1 MSTDNLCVFT
11 LNSSRDFGE
20 RVAESLNIRL
30 AEHEEREFEDGE
42 HKLRPLE
49 NVRGKDVFVIASL
62 YGDVDQTVNDK
73 LVRLLFFIGALK
85 DASAVR
91 VTAVIPYLCYA
102 RKDRKTK
109 SRDPVTTRYVAGLL
123 EAVGVD
129 RVVTMDVHNL
139 AAYQNAFRCHTDHL
153 EAKSLFI
160 EYFASRAVH
169 EMVVVSPDVGGIK
182 RAEQFR
188 EALQQKTG
196 NPVTSAFMEKKRSAG
211 VVSGEAVVGDVE
223 GKVAVII
230 DDMIVSGGTIARTVR
245 ACHECGASRMFAAA
259 SHGLFAGN
267 ADENLAVPALEQ
279 VVITNSVPPFRLS
292 AGAVREKL
300 EVLDVAP
307 LFAEAI
313 KRIHSGA
320 SIVDLLSV

>member
-1 MSTDNLCVFT
+1 MSTDNLRVFT
-11 LNSSRDFGE
+11 LNSGRDFGE

-42 HKLRPLE
+42 HKVRPLE

-85 DASAVR
+85 DASAMR
-91 VTAVIPYLCYA
+91 VTAMIPYLCYA

-153 EAKSLFI
+153 EAKPLFI
-160 EYFASRAVH
+160 EYFASHVGH
-169 EMVVVSPDVGGIK
+169 ELVVVSPDVGGIK

-188 EALQQKTG
+188 EALEHKTG

-211 VVSGEAVVGDVE
+211 VVSGKAVVGDVE

-245 ACHECGASRMFAAA
+245 ACHERGARGIFAAA
-259 SHGLFAGN
+259 SHGLFTGD
-267 ADENLAVPALEQ
+267 ADEILAVPALEQ
-279 VVITNSVPPFRLS
+279 VVVTNSVPPFRLP

-300 EVLDVAP
+300 EVLDAAP

-313 KRIHSGA
+313 KRIHSGG
-320 SIVDLLSV
+320 SIVDLLTV